1 MKNCAFIYL
10 LFLLSGCS
18 VSNVPKFNYAGQE
31 IPTHEEA
38 KKYEGIS
45 VNQLASDTYQIFI
58 VSRVKEGW
66 EVSFKNEFFSLVSNF
81 CGESFQLIV
90 NQSDIHGAFGADL
103 PDQWMYI
110 SQEATLKCKSKP
122 NKVLKS
128 DS

>member
-18 VSNVPKFNYAGQE
+18 VSNVPKINYAGQE

-58 VSRVKEGW
+58 VSRVKDGW
-66 EVSFKNEFFSLVSNF
+66 EVSF
-81 CGESFQLIV
+81 
-90 NQSDIHGAFGADL
+90 
-103 PDQWMYI
+103 
-110 SQEATLKCKSKP
+110 
-122 NKVLKS
+122 
-128 DS
+128 